1 MNFLEFYPTIF
12 ILHFIGIVFFIPE
25 EINPLPV
32 GMKTGYVVHSLITFH
47 ALSST
52 FSAMGSVD
60 GFLTFFF
67 TIVMEVIFWLS
78 FVVLGVVAK
87 SLRLFEGIG
96 AWLQDDDTQTA
107 LSSIGEALEGV
118 NNTVEYSTD
127 NVVEYDEPNQTTEP
141 IEEPTQT
148 DLSTDDDISR
158 FKRMSDGTRNKVN
171 QMWERA
177 FRRK

>member
-1 MNFLEFYPTIF
+1 MNFLEFYPSIF
-12 ILHFIGIVFFIPE
+12 ILHFVAFGFFLPE

-32 GMKTGYVVHSLITFH
+32 GMKTGYVVHALISLH

-52 FSAMGSVD
+52 VTAMASVD

-67 TIVMEVIFWLS
+67 TVFMEIIVWLS
-78 FVVLGVVAK
+78 IIVFGVTAK
-87 SLRLFEGIG
+87 SLRLFGGLG

-107 LSSIGEALEGV
+107 LLSLGEALEGV
-118 NNTVEYSTD
+118 NETVDYTTND
-127 NVVEYDEPNQTTEP
+127 VVEYDEPNQTTEP
-141 IEEPTQT
+141 TQN
-148 DLSTDDDISR
+148 DLSTDEDISR

>member
-1 MNFLEFYPTIF
+1 MNFLEFYPSIF
-12 ILHFIGIVFFIPE
+12 ILHFVAFGFFLPE

-32 GMKTGYVVHSLITFH
+32 GMKTGYVVHALISLH

-52 FSAMGSVD
+52 VTAMASVD

-67 TIVMEVIFWLS
+67 TVFMEIIVWLS
-78 FVVLGVVAK
+78 IIVFGVTAK
-87 SLRLFEGIG
+87 SLRLFEGLG

-107 LSSIGEALEGV
+107 LSSLGEAIEGV
-118 NNTVEYSTD
+118 NDTVDYSTND
-127 NVVEYDEPNQTTEP
+127 VVEYDEPNQTTEP
-141 IEEPTQT
+141 TQN
-148 DLSTDDDISR
+148 DLSTDEDISR